1 MKLSICFVFLFLLL
15 MACNNQKENPKVKY
29 DAVKTQIKNRPVQVD
44 NAIEISD
51 LPIQIEG
58 TRYVLHPI
66 GTIRVGVED
75 KKYGGNS
82 YILSNYNRYELTGNF
97 SNLKFQHQDSTVFK
111 TLTDKNIAIQNITYL
126 DAVARTIKKQFLVYS
141 LEDLDS
147 NKDGKLDD
155 SDIKDLYISN
165 INGTNFIKLSPDFQE
180 VIDWKLLESKNR
192 LYFRSVED
200 INKNGA
206 FDKDDKVH
214 YHFVD
219 LTNKILK
226 VEEYNPID

>member
-1 MKLSICFVFLFLLL
+1 MKLSSCVVFVLFFLL
-15 MACNNQKENPKVKY
+15 ACNNQTEKPKVAY
-29 DAVKTQIKNRPVQVD
+29 DAPKAEAKSDVQQGK
-44 NAIEISD
+44 NAIEIAD

-58 TRYVLHPI
+58 TKYFLHPI
-66 GTIRVGVED
+66 GTVRAGLDD

-82 YILSNYNRYELTGNF
+82 YILTNYNRYELTGNF
-97 SNLKFQHQDSTVFK
+97 RNLKFQHQDSITFK
-111 TLTDKNIAIQNITYL
+111 TLTDKAVAIQNITYL
-126 DAVARTIKKQFLVYS
+126 EAVARSIKKQFLVYT

-147 NKDGKLDD
+147 NKDNKLDD
-155 SDIKDLYISN
+155 NDIKDLYISA

-180 VIDWKLLESKNR
+180 VIDWKLVESKNR

-214 YHFVD
+214 YYYVD
-219 LTNKILK
+219 LTTALLQA
-226 VEEYNPID
+226 VEYNPI